1 MGNNFSLFQGCTS
14 KKKNSGKST
23 PPTVEETG
31 HDPAVHG
38 ARLEDRFYNNDSF
51 KSPSVDAN
59 SPQQQEAALKIQT
72 NYRKHDAEQK
82 VAAMKEEEAAE
93 KIQAGF
99 RGFQERQQF
108 SESKGDKKEEEEEV
122 DIDLNDPDVEKAAV
136 KIQAGFKGFKARQEI
151 KDLKDKNESS
161 SPTDAAPPTE
171 SAPPTDGAPPTEEEE
186 IDIDLNDPEVNA
198 AALKIQAGFKGHKT
212 RQQLKDKQTD
222 SSTNETEKTTT
233 EPQGEVEEK
242 KTTEAEE
249 EVDIDLNDP
258 EVAQAALKIQT
269 GFRGHLARKEVNAL
283 KESKT
288 EQKTEEKVDDK
299 KEEEEVDI
307 DLKDPEVEKAALKIQ
322 AGFKGMQ
329 ARQEIKA
336 IKDAQESEKKEET
349 EEETVDIDLND
360 PETEKAALKIQAGF
374 KGFQTRKEIQA
385 KKDAK
390 SQETTE
396 TTEEKTEE
404 KKEEE
409 EKVDIDLNDPEVEK
423 AATKI
428 QAGFKGFKTRQEIK
442 SKKESGTDVKEGEET
457 EKAEEK
463 TEEAK
468 PADTTEGEEKIDIDL
483 NDPEVAHA
491 ATKIQA
497 GFKGFKTRQEIKS
510 KKSEQEEKKDGE

>member
-1 MGNNFSLFQGCTS
+1 MAVPFSNTKLRVPKGFQNILEGLAREVLRNQPENPFEFGA
-14 KKKNSGKST
+14 KYFEQLLR
-23 PPTVEETG
+23 VRDETG

-299 KEEEEVDI
+299 KEEEE
-307 DLKDPEVEKAALKIQ
+307 
-322 AGFKGMQ
+322 
-329 ARQEIKA
+329 
-336 IKDAQESEKKEET
+336 DAQESEKKEET